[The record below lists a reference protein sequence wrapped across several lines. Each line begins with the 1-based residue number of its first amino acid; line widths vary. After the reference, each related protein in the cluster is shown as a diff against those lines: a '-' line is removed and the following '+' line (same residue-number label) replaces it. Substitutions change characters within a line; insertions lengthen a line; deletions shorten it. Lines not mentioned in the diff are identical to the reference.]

1 MVTDEFALVEDDL
14 VFLNEMDHAV
24 LGGLIDLTQY
34 VTALRSEFQA
44 LNAAEKDRLIAQLLA
59 IRFVPFGT
67 DLRPS
72 AEEVARSEKL
82 TLPATPYYRVYTK
95 PLTFAGAAHEI
106 ALMSGIQLTNQSQ
119 ERIRDIFMSRLKG
132 IRSDKQAEEQ
142 LMRTSDLGGVG
153 AKSEAAAAAVAAM
166 SDIARRAELMME
178 DEYATWLN
186 KSLHPPAPVVQTA
199 AQIEET
205 EEEKEIRDIVA
216 RMPQGEQDSA
226 TALASSI
233 RAVLDR
239 LSWKPDDPYLQRRLT
254 NMVSTRLRDVRS
266 RNEFFMKLMRDVKVG
281 GLGME
286 RKIAERVTGEVE
298 QGYAEFRDRIAAEEK
313 TKLDAQILEQERK
326 IEERKRREAEERQQW
341 YEKKVAAKKQTEEEG
356 RRVLQRFKVAAR
368 GLTPP
373 IEHPVEEKD
382 RALEKAAFGELVPA
396 SNVRV
401 VGQTSPV
408 VAGGRVS
415 DRGVVT
421 PEVPARPQ
429 PQVVKVSTKT
439 AEFQRATDG
448 QRPKLDDVAFSVDAK
463 ATRLTGPLEQ
473 IGGMTLAQFR
483 RIAKTPD
490 ASAKRIEDQVALLAN
505 ESFERRVQGIQAWQ
519 RSPLQMMY
527 LKLLAEAF
535 RNGRPVKTL
544 AEEKAKAGIESLT
557 PDELEA
563 VVKLNGVLRL

>member
-1 MVTDEFALVEDDL
+1 
-14 VFLNEMDHAV
+14 
-24 LGGLIDLTQY
+24 
-34 VTALRSEFQA
+34 
-44 LNAAEKDRLIAQLLA
+44 
-59 IRFVPFGT
+59 
-67 DLRPS
+67 
-72 AEEVARSEKL
+72 
-82 TLPATPYYRVYTK
+82 
-95 PLTFAGAAHEI
+95 
-106 ALMSGIQLTNQSQ
+106 
-119 ERIRDIFMSRLKG
+119 
-132 IRSDKQAEEQ
+132 
-142 LMRTSDLGGVG
+142 
-153 AKSEAAAAAVAAM
+153 
-166 SDIARRAELMME
+166 
-178 DEYATWLN
+178 
-186 KSLHPPAPVVQTA
+186 
-199 AQIEET
+199 
-205 EEEKEIRDIVA
+205 
-216 RMPQGEQDSA
+216 MPQGEQDSA

-368 GLTPP
+368 GLTSP